1 MTRRIKVVNKNA
13 GTIRSTSQQES
24 GIDPVQIE
32 HGIGAEKMV
41 LTASLKGSLY
51 SLTALRQELAER
63 LCSTGGRRSLE
74 DVIRRQKIHMTD
86 EDWKR
91 LEKLAELQKKRQ
103 YPTGAPAKQPA
114 FYYIKPLKNLKKR
127 LLRIMYNLSV
137 VPSYKRFKA

>member
-13 GTIRSTSQQES
+13 RTIRSTSQQES

-91 LEKLAELQKKRQ
+91 LEKLAELQKNDNTR
-103 YPTGAPAKQPA
+103 PEPRP
-114 FYYIKPLKNLKKR
+114 NSR
-127 LLRIMYNLSV
+127 
-137 VPSYKRFKA
+137 RFITSSP